1 MHTLNFVAKVE
12 ETSTLLTQ
20 SFEVL
25 QLNIGYKCNLACT
38 HCHLEC
44 GPNRTEEMSRE
55 TMQKALDLYERNG
68 FSVLDITGGS
78 VEMNP
83 HTEWL
88 LREAHRLNIPTM
100 VRTNLVI
107 LLEPEYEHLAEV
119 YSELGVELIASL
131 PCYTKQNV
139 DGTRGLGS
147 FDGSIQVLKRLNE
160 LGYGIP
166 GGSKLDLVYNPSSAS
181 LPGGQAG
188 LERDYKQHLA
198 DDHGIVFN
206 DLFVIANNPAG
217 RFARR
222 LEHDHATRAYINLL
236 VDNFNP
242 STLAGL
248 MCKHQLSIAW
258 DGTLY
263 DCDFNQA
270 LRVPIEGKPHIDY
283 YLDAPLQQRRIQ
295 VGQHCFACTA
305 GAGSSCM
312 GETATG
318 C

>member
-1 MHTLNFVAKVE
+1 MNFVAKVE

-44 GPNRTEEMSRE
+44 GPHRTEEMSRE
-55 TMQKALDLYERNG
+55 TMEKALSLFERNG

-83 HTEWL
+83 HLEWL
-88 LREAHRLNIPTM
+88 LREAHRRDIPTM

-107 LLEPEYEHLAEV
+107 LLEPAYAHLPEV
-119 YSELGVELIASL
+119 YSELGVEIIASL

-139 DGTRGLGS
+139 DGTRGLGA
-147 FDGSIQVLKRLNE
+147 FDASIQALKRLNG
-160 LGYGIP
+160 LGYGTDE
-166 GGSKLDLVYNPSSAS
+166 GHKLDLVYNPGSAS
-181 LPGGQAG
+181 LPGRQAG
-188 LERDYKQHLA
+188 LEKDYKQHLA

-206 DLFVIANNPAG
+206 NLFVIANNPAG
-217 RFARR
+217 RFARS
-222 LEHDHATRAYINLL
+222 LEHDHATRAYLDLL
-236 VDNFNP
+236 VANFNP
-242 STLAGL
+242 DTLPGL
-248 MCKHQLSIAW
+248 MCKHQISVAW

-270 LRVPIEGKPHIDY
+270 MKLPIEGDCHLDDY
-283 YLDAPLQQRRIQ
+283 RDELLTQRAIQ
-295 VGQHCFACTA
+295 VGPHCFACTA

-312 GETATG
+312 GETSPAN
-318 C
+318 